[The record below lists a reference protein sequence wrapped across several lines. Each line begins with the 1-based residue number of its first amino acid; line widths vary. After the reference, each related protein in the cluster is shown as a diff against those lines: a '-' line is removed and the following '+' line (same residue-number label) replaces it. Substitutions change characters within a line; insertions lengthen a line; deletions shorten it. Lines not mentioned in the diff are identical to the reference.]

1 MAILFYSG
9 DKRYQTSTNQ
19 IPLNISR
26 QEKEAYINQSKMEAQ
41 AMIMDDL
48 FVVSIERL
56 SEKTIQRHTC
66 GQELKNNEE
75 NNNEDVV
82 DDVRNRFKEVLDDDD
97 FDDEEN
103 KNIKKEKTVFKPTLG
118 GAKKVITQPVK
129 KNDELSDYEKIREK
143 NMKDL
148 RAKFLDE
155 LKKQA
160 KALDDTKPTKPKK
173 SAIRRK
179 IIRRPQFK
187 KIYGTRSRRNSS
199 EPLEALDDKFNEKSS
214 LLYEERRGTD
224 DDDEEEYS
232 PKRRRTHVHHHGHNP
247 NEDIRSADSI
257 TEEDLANVADIV
269 SEKVM

>member
-1 MAILFYSG
+1 
-9 DKRYQTSTNQ
+9 
-19 IPLNISR
+19 
-26 QEKEAYINQSKMEAQ
+26 
-41 AMIMDDL
+41 
-48 FVVSIERL
+48 
-56 SEKTIQRHTC
+56 
-66 GQELKNNEE
+66 
-75 NNNEDVV
+75 
-82 DDVRNRFKEVLDDDD
+82 
-97 FDDEEN
+97 
-103 KNIKKEKTVFKPTLG
+103 
-118 GAKKVITQPVK
+118 
-129 KNDELSDYEKIREK
+129 
-143 NMKDL
+143 MKDL

-160 KALDDTKPTKPKK
+160 KALDDTKPKKSVK

>member
-1 MAILFYSG
+1 
-9 DKRYQTSTNQ
+9 
-19 IPLNISR
+19 
-26 QEKEAYINQSKMEAQ
+26 
-41 AMIMDDL
+41 MIMDDL

-129 KNDELSDYEKIREK
+129 KNEELSEYEKIREK

-148 RAKFLDE
+148 RAKFLAE
-155 LKKQA
+155 
-160 KALDDTKPTKPKK
+160 
-173 SAIRRK
+173 
-179 IIRRPQFK
+179 
-187 KIYGTRSRRNSS
+187 
-199 EPLEALDDKFNEKSS
+199 
-214 LLYEERRGTD
+214 
-224 DDDEEEYS
+224 
-232 PKRRRTHVHHHGHNP
+232 
-247 NEDIRSADSI
+247 
-257 TEEDLANVADIV
+257 
-269 SEKVM
+269 

>member
-1 MAILFYSG
+1 
-9 DKRYQTSTNQ
+9 
-19 IPLNISR
+19 
-26 QEKEAYINQSKMEAQ
+26 MEAQ
-41 AMIMDDL
+41 VVATSDL
-48 FVVSIERL
+48 FVVKIQRL

-66 GQELKNNEE
+66 GQELKDNEE

-82 DDVRNRFKEVLDDDD
+82 DDVRNHFKEFLDDWDSSD
-97 FDDEEN
+97 PSDDEEN

-129 KNDELSDYEKIREK
+129 KNEELSEYEKIREK

-155 LKKQA
+155 LKKKA
-160 KALDDTKPTKPKK
+160 KALDDKPKKVVK